1 MTDIFRFKKF
11 QVKQQQNV
19 FKIGTDAVLLAL
31 LIPIETT
38 KQCLEIGCG
47 CGVISLILAQRNAN
61 TTFTAIDI
69 DNNAFELAKY
79 NFQHSPFLSQITA
92 IFGDIRRQN
101 FNTMFDM
108 IVCNPPFFSSN
119 TTLHQQYSHARQQL
133 TLSYDDLLYSILK
146 NITSTGKAFV
156 IIPAEDKEAFL
167 QKLRERKL
175 FINFLVDVFGIVG
188 GKIKRCIIGFS
199 LQETIIFHQDFFIE
213 QSPRKYTEAYKN
225 LGKDFYLKF

>member
-31 LIPIETT
+31 LIPIENV
-38 KQCLEIGCG
+38 KQILEIGCG

-61 TTFTAIDI
+61 STFTAIDI
-69 DNNAFELAKY
+69 DNNAFELAQY
-79 NFQHSPFLSQITA
+79 NFQHSPFSSQIAA
-92 IFGDIRRQN
+92 ILGDVRRQN
-101 FNTMFDM
+101 FDTMFDM

-119 TTLHQQYSHARQQL
+119 TTLHQQHSHARQQL

-175 FINFLVDVFGIVG
+175 FINFSVDVFGIVG
-188 GKIKRCIIGFS
+188 GKLKRCIIGFS
-199 LQETIIFHQDFFIE
+199 LIETKTSHQNFHIE
-213 QSPRKYTEAYKN
+213 KSPRKFTTEYIE
-225 LGKDFYLKF
+225 LGKEFYLKF

>member
-1 MTDIFRFKKF
+1 MIDIFRFKKF

-69 DNNAFELAKY
+69 DNNAFKLAQY
-79 NFQHSPFLSQITA
+79 NFQHSPFSSQITA

-119 TTLHQQYSHARQQL
+119 TTLHEQYSHARQQL
-133 TLSYDDLLYSILK
+133 TLSYDDLLFSIKKNLK
-146 NITSTGKAFV
+146 DNGKAFV
-156 IIPAEDKEAFL
+156 IIPADDKEF
-167 QKLRERKL
+167 
-175 FINFLVDVFGIVG
+175 FISTISKNSFFVNFLVDVFGIAG